1 MQQLTAHC
9 PIKKNVISHFY
20 VHVMHF
26 IKADQNSFFLKSV
39 MSTKKQTNTW
49 MHWFWTKRIIQSNT
63 DKVQIITD
71 DVVYKF
77 FYSLFAIAIK
87 WTSIAIIVIEYLL
100 SRRYHAQCFIHYYL
114 N

>member
-1 MQQLTAHC
+1 MQQLTTL
-9 PIKKNVISHFY
+9 INKNVISHFY
-20 VHVMHF
+20 VHVMYF
-26 IKADQNSFFLKSV
+26 MKTDQNSV

-49 MHWFWTKRIIQSNT
+49 MHWFWTKRIIHSNT

-77 FYSLFAIAIK
+77 FYSLSGIAFK
-87 WTSIAIIVIEYLL
+87 LTLIAIIVIEYLL
-100 SRRYHAQCFIHYYL
+100 PRRYHAQCFIHYYL